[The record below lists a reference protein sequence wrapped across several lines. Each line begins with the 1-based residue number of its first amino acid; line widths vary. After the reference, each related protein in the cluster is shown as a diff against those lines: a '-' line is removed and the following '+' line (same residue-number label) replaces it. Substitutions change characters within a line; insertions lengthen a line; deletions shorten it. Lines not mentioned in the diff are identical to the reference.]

1 MRKILATSVFVLL
14 ACSINVLAQSDSQE
28 DLLKQI
34 EAKRADL
41 AVLENKILSPSA
53 EDKAAF
59 AEFLKQEDTGLI
71 RLLPREKYG
80 ETPNRMTL
88 TVPGGG
94 AYYSFGRLTHAYGYG
109 SDIELQQGY
118 FSVGFAGYDYGVI
131 LNAGAVRLDEISLEH
146 PSAFFLAAYKAAA
159 NEPQVRIEVRRFMS
173 GETIDG
179 IKYSNRVKAEVGM
192 SYVLRSIN
200 YNKSDVLVA
209 LKVVRQDTDGSLI
222 IAWKLLQKF
231 PKPEL
236 ARNLDAQ

>member
-1 MRKILATSVFVLL
+1 MLRTFTATIVVLL
-14 ACSINVLAQSDSQE
+14 ACSINVLAQSESQE

-41 AVLENKILSPSA
+41 TVLENRILSPSA

-59 AEFLKQEDTGLI
+59 ADFLKQEGTGLI
-71 RLLPREKYG
+71 RLLPREKYD
-80 ETPNRMTL
+80 ETPNKMTL
-88 TVPGGG
+88 TVRGGG
-94 AYYSFGRLTHAYGYG
+94 AYYSFDRLTHAYGYG

-118 FSVGFAGYDYGVI
+118 LSVGFAGCDYGII
-131 LNAGAVRLDEISLEH
+131 LKAGAVSLDEISAEH

-159 NEPQVRIEVRRFMS
+159 TEPQARIEQRRF
-173 GETIDG
+173 GNGDTIDG
-179 IKYSNRVKAEVGM
+179 IKYGERVKAEVGM

-200 YNKSDVLVA
+200 YDDSDLLVA

-236 ARNLDAQ
+236 ARNVATQ